1 MSEQN
6 FPLGAGG
13 VGVAE
18 PEPAAEETPAGGSRG
33 VVLAVLG
40 LAVAVVIGLA
50 AYFLLFSGGSEEVAA
65 GPVPPAAPSASAPA
79 ASAAPSASAPAVVP
93 PTFDENVGTD
103 PFKPQVVAP
112 APAPS
117 GAAAGTGGSTT
128 GTTGGTTVTLQL
140 LSVADDSSV
149 LDAKVDGKPYSGL
162 AVGSSFATYFKVYGI
177 FDGRCAGF
185 LFGDQTVALCEGDTT
200 NLSR

>member
-6 FPLGAGG
+6 FPLGGG

-18 PEPAAEETPAGGSRG
+18 PEPTVEETPAGGSRG
-33 VVLAVLG
+33 VLLAVLG

-50 AYFLLFSGGSEEVAA
+50 AYFLLFSGGSEEVAS
-65 GPVPPAAPSASAPA
+65 GPVTSPAPSASTAPSTAPSASAPA
-79 ASAAPSASAPAVVP
+79 PAAVP

-103 PFKPQVVAP
+103 PFKAQVVAP
-112 APAPS
+112 APEPS
-117 GAAAGTGGSTT
+117 GAAAGTAAST
-128 GTTGGTTVTLQL
+128 GTTSGTVVQLQL

-149 LDAKVDGKPYSGL
+149 LDAQVDGTPYKGL

-185 LFGDQTVALCEGDTT
+185 LFGDQTVALCEGDTA
-200 NLSR
+200 NLSK